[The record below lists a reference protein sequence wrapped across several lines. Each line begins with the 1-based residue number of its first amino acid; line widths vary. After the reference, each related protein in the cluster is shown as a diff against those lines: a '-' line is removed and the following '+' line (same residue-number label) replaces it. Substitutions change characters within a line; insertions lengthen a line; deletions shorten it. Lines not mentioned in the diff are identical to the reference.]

1 MNLLSS
7 SLIPLTMRTE
17 CSKKNI
23 LYCLLSCRFWHIV
36 IWLPCVH
43 FIIFFLLLHC
53 SDGLC
58 ISHQQSVY
66 EKRSTLGIVSK
77 IFCVSVHNNVC
88 HSVELLWSACGL
100 LYIFPFLEKLFR
112 GEWANFYC
120 YYFLKS
126 WFLDIYEGSVCELV
140 WRNAYQRREVISYSH
155 VHLHSTLNISIF

>member
-7 SLIPLTMRTE
+7 SLIPPTMRTE

-77 IFCVSVHNNVC
+77 IFCISVHNNVC

-112 GEWANFYC
+112 GERANFYC

-126 WFLDIYEGSVCELV
+126 WFLDIYEGSVCELMCGGM
-140 WRNAYQRREVISYSH
+140 RIKEGRLFLIHMY
-155 VHLHSTLNISIF
+155 IFTAL

>member
-112 GEWANFYC
+112 GERANFYC

-126 WFLDIYEGSVCELV
+126 WFLDIYKGSVCELMCGGMHIKEG
-140 WRNAYQRREVISYSH
+140 RLFLIHMY
-155 VHLHSTLNISIF
+155 IFTAL